1 MHMSRYWITGC
12 MALVLLA
19 AGQSVSRAEPEE
31 ARRGWITRS
40 SRFSVEETIDRIE
53 KAAQERGIAVFAKV
67 GGPDGASAEP
77 SRAEGGRHPSA
88 DAAVAGGHDEPA
100 AAHTVLVL
108 AADDVGTPVLQPA
121 NSARIELP
129 LQIRVERGPDGG
141 TLVAVNDSVY
151 LAEQGGAPPDV
162 LSNVAGLPGLIDSA
176 LGRG

>member
-1 MHMSRYWITGC
+1 MSRYWITGC

-19 AGQSVSRAEPEE
+19 AGQSTSRAEPEA
-31 ARRGWITRS
+31 ARRGWITRT
-40 SRFSVEETIDRIE
+40 SRFSVDETIDRIE

-67 GGPDGASAEP
+67 GAGSAGVPSDRPLAAGGEDPALAMASAAADGDAP
-77 SRAEGGRHPSA
+77 VASA
-88 DAAVAGGHDEPA
+88 
-100 AAHTVLVL
+100 VLVL
-108 AADDVGTPVLQPA
+108 AADEVGTPVLQPA

-141 TLVAVNDSVY
+141 TVVAVNDSVY